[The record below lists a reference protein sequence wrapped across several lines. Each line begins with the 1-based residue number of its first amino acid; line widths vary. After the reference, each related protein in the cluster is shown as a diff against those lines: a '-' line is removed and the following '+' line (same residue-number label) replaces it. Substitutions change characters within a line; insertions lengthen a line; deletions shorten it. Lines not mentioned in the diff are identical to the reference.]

1 MPYGK
6 EKTTLKNNKRSK
18 LKLDKFH
25 KFCSATGAD
34 DMNIDIT
41 PYIKELLFENNSLVV
56 PGFGA
61 LTLKYSPSTIDH
73 VQGLLNP
80 PTKSINFDGNL
91 VVNDGK
97 LVDIIQQKHQ
107 VSTEEANRQ
116 IAKFVSIMKDQLD
129 RREMV
134 NIAGVGRLYKD
145 FENKIQFIPDSTN
158 FNKEAFG
165 LPTVNFYPILRDKVT
180 ADTIVP
186 SGSTK
191 AHQYTKKKSFAEWF
205 KDYTTEHEWIP
216 LALATMFFLIIGT
229 TVANYSGLFDRSSIA
244 DKKVNESPVETAVS
258 QETSLSTDTHEMLEE
273 TMDEDA
279 ADFAADETLATTE
292 GDETI
297 VDTESSTLSPNQ
309 RIAVVSVGI
318 FGNKS
323 NAQRRIEQV
332 YDYGYDALPKKY
344 LKNDRELTQVGI
356 QFAFETEEEFEETI
370 EHIRKKFE
378 GAKVI
383 EKEEE

>member
-1 MPYGK
+1 
-6 EKTTLKNNKRSK
+6 
-18 LKLDKFH
+18 
-25 KFCSATGAD
+25 
-34 DMNIDIT
+34 MNIDIT

-61 LTLKYSPSTIDH
+61 LTLKYSPSTIEH

-80 PTKSINFDGNL
+80 PTKSINFDENL

-97 LVDIIQQKHQ
+97 LIAIIQQKHQ
-107 VSTEEANRQ
+107 VTTEEAKQQVAR
-116 IAKFVSIMKDQLD
+116 FVSIMKDQLD

-145 FENKIQFIPDSTN
+145 FENKVQFIPDSTN

-165 LPTVNFYPILRDKVT
+165 LPTVNFYPILREKVT
-180 ADTIVP
+180 ADSIVP
-186 SGSTK
+186 SGTTTPSRK
-191 AHQYTKKKSFAEWF
+191 YTKKKSFTAWWE
-205 KDYTTEHEWIP
+205 DYTAEHTWLP
-216 LALATMFFLIIGT
+216 VALATALLVILAT
-229 TVANYSGLFDRSSIA
+229 TAINQFGLFDQQGIA
-244 DKKVNESPVETAVS
+244 SKKVNESPVEIAVS
-258 QETSLSTDTHEMLEE
+258 QETALPVEESEIEEE
-273 TMDEDA
+273 TTDEDA
-279 ADFAADETLATTE
+279 ADYAADETIAAAD
-292 GDETI
+292 DETI

-318 FGNKS
+318 FGSKA
-323 NAQRRIEQV
+323 NAQKRIEQV

-344 LKNDRELTQVGI
+344 LKKGKELTQIGI

-370 EHIRKKFE
+370 KHIRKRFK

-383 EKEEE
+383 EKE

>member
-1 MPYGK
+1 
-6 EKTTLKNNKRSK
+6 
-18 LKLDKFH
+18 
-25 KFCSATGAD
+25 
-34 DMNIDIT
+34 MNIDIT

-56 PGFGA
+56 PRFGA

-107 VSTEEANRQ
+107 VSSEEANRQ

-180 ADTIVP
+180 ADSIVP
-186 SGSTK
+186 SGSTTPSHK
-191 AHQYTKKKSFAEWF
+191 YTKQKSFAAWF
-205 KDYTTEHEWIP
+205 KDYSEEHSWLP
-216 LALATMFFLIIGT
+216 VALMTALFLLIALP
-229 TVANYSGLFDRSSIA
+229 VVNYLGVFNQQSLA
-244 DKKVNESPVETAVS
+244 DKKVNESPVEVAIS
-258 QETSLSTDTHEMLEE
+258 QETALAVDAPEA
-273 TMDEDA
+273 TMDNEDA
-279 ADFAADETLATTE
+279 VDFAADETSSVADTE
-292 GDETI
+292 EDV

-309 RIAVVSVGI
+309 RIAVISVGI
-318 FGNKS
+318 FGSKA
-323 NAQRRIEQV
+323 NAQKRIEQV
-332 YDYGYDALPKKY
+332 YDYGYDALPNKY
-344 LKNDRELTQVGI
+344 LKKGKELTQIGI
-356 QFAFETEEEFEETI
+356 QFAFETETEFEETLK
-370 EHIRKKFE
+370 HIRKRFKR
-378 GAKVI
+378 AKVI
-383 EKEEE
+383 RKEE

>member
-1 MPYGK
+1 
-6 EKTTLKNNKRSK
+6 
-18 LKLDKFH
+18 
-25 KFCSATGAD
+25 
-34 DMNIDIT
+34 MNIDIT

-56 PGFGA
+56 PSFGA

-180 ADTIVP
+180 ADSIVP
-186 SGSTK
+186 SGSTTP
-191 AHQYTKKKSFAEWF
+191 AHKYTKKKSFVEWF
-205 KDYTTEHEWIP
+205 KDYSEEHSWLP
-216 LALATMFFLIIGT
+216 VALATALLLAIAIPSM
-229 TVANYSGLFDRSSIA
+229 NYFGLFNQQSLA
-244 DKKVNESPVETAVS
+244 DKKVNESPVEVAIS
-258 QETSLSTDTHEMLEE
+258 QETALEIDE
-273 TMDEDA
+273 TAANNEDA
-279 ADFAADETLATTE
+279 VDFEADETLAITE
-292 GDETI
+292 DADI

-309 RIAVVSVGI
+309 RIAVISVGI
-318 FGNKS
+318 FGSKS
-323 NAQRRIEQV
+323 NAQKRIEQV

-344 LKNDRELTQVGI
+344 MKSGKELTQIGI
-356 QFAFETEEEFEETI
+356 QFAFETEDEFDETLK
-370 EHIRKKFE
+370 HIRKRFK

-383 EKEEE
+383 EKGE

>member
-1 MPYGK
+1 
-6 EKTTLKNNKRSK
+6 
-18 LKLDKFH
+18 
-25 KFCSATGAD
+25 
-34 DMNIDIT
+34 MNIDIT

-107 VSTEEANRQ
+107 VSTEKANQQ
-116 IAKFVSIMKDQLD
+116 IARFVSIMKDQLN

-145 FENKIQFIPDSTN
+145 FENNIQFIPDSTN

-180 ADTIVP
+180 ADSIVP
-186 SGSTK
+186 SGSTASSHK
-191 AHQYTKKKSFAEWF
+191 YTNKKSFAEWL
-205 KDYTTEHEWIP
+205 KDYTTEHSWLP
-216 LALATMFFLIIGT
+216 TALLTVLFLVLGT
-229 TVANYSGLFDRSSIA
+229 TIFNYFGLFDQQSIA
-244 DKKVNESPVETAVS
+244 DKKVNESPIEIAVS
-258 QETSLSTDTHEMLEE
+258 QETALAIDTPEE
-273 TMDEDA
+273 QIETVDEDA
-279 ADFAADETLATTE
+279 ADFEEDESLAATE
-292 GDETI
+292 DSDI
-297 VDTESSTLSPNQ
+297 IDTESSTLNPNQ

-323 NAQRRIEQV
+323 NAQKRIEQV
-332 YDYGYDALPKKY
+332 YEYGYDALPNKY
-344 LKNDRELTQVGI
+344 LKKGRELTQIGI
-356 QFAFETEEEFEETI
+356 QFAFETEEEYEETI
-370 EHIRKKFE
+370 KHIRKRFK

-383 EKEEE
+383 RKE

>member
-1 MPYGK
+1 MVSKPTGN
-6 EKTTLKNNKRSK
+6 EKITLKHNKHSK
-18 LKLDKFH
+18 LIPSKIK
-25 KFCSATGAD
+25 KFCNAIGAD

-41 PYIKELLFENNSLVV
+41 PYIKELLFENNNLVV

-97 LVDIIQQKHQ
+97 LVDIIQKKHQ

-165 LPTVNFYPILRDKVT
+165 LPTVNFYPILKDKVT
-180 ADTIVP
+180 ADSIVP
-186 SGSTK
+186 SGSATAGHK
-191 AHQYTKKKSFAEWF
+191 YTKKKSFIEWF
-205 KDYTTEHEWIP
+205 KEYSEEHSWLPVALVTALILSIAIP
-216 LALATMFFLIIGT
+216 TM
-229 TVANYSGLFDRSSIA
+229 NYMGLFNKQSLA
-244 DKKVNESPVETAVS
+244 DKKVNESPVEVAIS
-258 QETSLSTDTHEMLEE
+258 QETALAVDASEATTDN
-273 TMDEDA
+273 EDA
-279 ADFAADETLATTE
+279 VDFEADETLAITD
-292 GDETI
+292 DEI

-309 RIAVVSVGI
+309 RIAVISVGI

-323 NAQRRIEQV
+323 NAQKRIEQV

-344 LKNDRELTQVGI
+344 MKKGKELTQIGI
-356 QFAFETEEEFEETI
+356 QFAFETEEEFKETLK
-370 EHIRKKFE
+370 HIRKRFE

-383 EKEEE
+383 TKEE

>member
-1 MPYGK
+1 
-6 EKTTLKNNKRSK
+6 
-18 LKLDKFH
+18 
-25 KFCSATGAD
+25 
-34 DMNIDIT
+34 MNIDIT

-61 LTLKYSPSTIDH
+61 LTWKYSPSTIDH

-116 IAKFVSIMKDQLD
+116 IAKFVSIMRDQLD

-145 FENKIQFIPDSTN
+145 FEHKIQFIPDSTN

-180 ADTIVP
+180 ADSIVP
-186 SGSTK
+186 SGSTTPSHK
-191 AHQYTKKKSFAEWF
+191 YTKKKSFAEWF
-205 KDYTTEHEWIP
+205 KDYSEEHSWLP
-216 LALATMFFLIIGT
+216 VALATALLLAIAIPSM
-229 TVANYSGLFDRSSIA
+229 NYLGVFNQQSLA
-244 DKKVNESPVETAVS
+244 DKKVNESPVEVAIS
-258 QETSLSTDTHEMLEE
+258 QETALAVDAPEE
-273 TMDEDA
+273 TIDNEDA
-279 ADFAADETLATTE
+279 IDFAADETSAE
-292 GDETI
+292 ADSAEDI

-309 RIAVVSVGI
+309 RMAVVSVGI
-318 FGNKS
+318 FGSKS
-323 NAQRRIEQV
+323 NAQKRIEQV
-332 YDYGYDALPKKY
+332 YDYGYDALPNKY
-344 LKNDRELTQVGI
+344 MKNGEELTQIGI
-356 QFAFETEEEFEETI
+356 QFAFETEVEFEETMT
-370 EHIRKKFE
+370 HIRKRFKS
-378 GAKVI
+378 AKVI
-383 EKEEE
+383 RKEE

>member
-1 MPYGK
+1 
-6 EKTTLKNNKRSK
+6 
-18 LKLDKFH
+18 
-25 KFCSATGAD
+25 
-34 DMNIDIT
+34 MNIDIT

-80 PTKSINFDGNL
+80 PTKSINFDENL
-91 VVNDGK
+91 IVNDGK

-116 IAKFVSIMKDQLD
+116 VAKFVSIIKDQLN

-180 ADTIVP
+180 ADSIVP
-186 SGSTK
+186 SGSATGHK
-191 AHQYTKKKSFAEWF
+191 YTKKKSFAKWF
-205 KDYTTEHEWIP
+205 KDYTEEHTWLP
-216 LALATMFFLIIGT
+216 VALATTILLII
-229 TVANYSGLFDRSSIA
+229 AIPIMNQFGLGLLNQQSIA
-244 DKKVNESPVETAVS
+244 DKKVNESPVEVAIS
-258 QETSLSTDTHEMLEE
+258 QETALKVDSSEGTE
-273 TMDEDA
+273 TTSDEDA
-279 ADFAADETLATTE
+279 VDFAEDETLAVTDDAE
-292 GDETI
+292 I
-297 VDTESSTLSPNQ
+297 VDTESSTLGPNQ

-318 FGNKS
+318 FGSKS
-323 NAQRRIEQV
+323 NAQKRIEQV

-344 LKNDRELTQVGI
+344 LKNGKELTQIGI
-356 QFAFETEEEFEETI
+356 QFAFETEEEFKTTI
-370 EHIRKKFE
+370 KHIRKRFK

-383 EKEEE
+383 EKE